1 MRKKYKEKIS
11 ELEGYDPWTL
21 LHFIFMS
28 GSHWCLAVLFSY
40 YFGQDYLKIAF
51 FGWLLGG
58 FWSCAAGLAIHEAA
72 HQLVLPGKWGSFVAG
87 FIGELPCFLPAY
99 RAFLHYHM
107 PHHSYIS
114 IDLGKENQKEME
126 RSNKK

>member
-72 HQLVLPGKWGSFVAG
+72 H
-87 FIGELPCFLPAY
+87 
-99 RAFLHYHM
+99 
-107 PHHSYIS
+107 
-114 IDLGKENQKEME
+114 
-126 RSNKK
+126 